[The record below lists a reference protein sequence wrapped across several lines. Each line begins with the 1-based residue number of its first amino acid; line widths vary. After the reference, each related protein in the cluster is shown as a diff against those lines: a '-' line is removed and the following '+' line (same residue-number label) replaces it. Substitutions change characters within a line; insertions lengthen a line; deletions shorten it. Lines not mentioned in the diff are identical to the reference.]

1 MFSET
6 SIFIA
11 LWKKDTCFLGSDI
24 ESVIQCF
31 SFFFNPIRQL
41 FHHFHIA
48 RNEPLLTVLTATFS
62 RRPLFL
68 SRPIDLLTY
77 PSPNQLLTLLS
88 HKGQNF
94 ELGEG

>member
-1 MFSET
+1 MPFE
-6 SIFIA
+6 
-11 LWKKDTCFLGSDI
+11 KKTPVFWVATLSQ
-24 ESVIQCF
+24 SSNVF
-31 SFFFNPIRQL
+31 RFFFYPIRQL

-88 HKGQNF
+88 HKGRNF